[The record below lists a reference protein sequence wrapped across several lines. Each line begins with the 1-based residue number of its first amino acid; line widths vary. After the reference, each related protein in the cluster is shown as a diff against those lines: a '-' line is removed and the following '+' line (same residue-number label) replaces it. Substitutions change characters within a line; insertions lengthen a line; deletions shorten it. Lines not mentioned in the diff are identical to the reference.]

1 MSLKEKV
8 LADLKASMKA
18 QNAERLEAIRFFQ
31 AAIKNREIELRPE
44 TISDQ
49 DIVAVAKKLSAQLK
63 DSIEQFTKGGRT
75 ELAAKESAQLLV
87 IEEFL
92 PKQMPKAD
100 LEKIIDQVIAE
111 SKASS
116 IKDMG
121 NVIKGTIAK
130 TQGAADNKLISEIVK
145 NRLNA

>member
-49 DIVAVAKKLSAQLK
+49 DIVPVAKKLSAQLK